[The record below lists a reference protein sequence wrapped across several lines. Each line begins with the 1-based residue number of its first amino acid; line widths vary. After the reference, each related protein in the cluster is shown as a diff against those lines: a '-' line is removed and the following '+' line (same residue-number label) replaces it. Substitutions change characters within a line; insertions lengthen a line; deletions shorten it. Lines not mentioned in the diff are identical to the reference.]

1 MFLRQPGPS
10 IKTPWNPR
18 FEVCF
23 GTCGLRFPGQAWGHR
38 RRTALEHPCTEG
50 FEVRRNKPGSHD
62 WFRADAT
69 QQLLQLFKI
78 SRLEPLGYR
87 WPGLSDTL
95 GLSIKRYSLT
105 CMLERLNWKR
115 NRSNSNTF
123 SVWKK
128 LHQIGTKRINHCD
141 WYRTSCHIKL
151 RLNHCFLWLI
161 DLNLKL

>member
-38 RRTALEHPCTEG
+38 RRTALEHPCAEG

-87 WPGLSDTL
+87 WPGLSNTL
-95 GLSIKRYSLT
+95 GLSIERYLLT

-115 NRSNSNTF
+115 NRNTWLKYF
-123 SVWKK
+123 LSLEKVAPN
-128 LHQIGTKRINHCD
+128 RHCD
-141 WYRTSCHIKL
+141 WYTSCHQSTP
-151 RLNHCFLWLI
+151 
-161 DLNLKL
+161 